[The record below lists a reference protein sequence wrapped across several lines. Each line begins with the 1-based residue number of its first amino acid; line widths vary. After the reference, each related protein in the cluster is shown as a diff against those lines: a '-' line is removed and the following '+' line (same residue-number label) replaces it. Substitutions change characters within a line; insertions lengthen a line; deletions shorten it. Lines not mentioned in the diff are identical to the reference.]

1 MGSSFNDLIY
11 IPTADELAQQ
21 NFATPEQ
28 AQAFEQYIQQDDY
41 LSENRGGYAERYGAL
56 APWRSRVD
64 FRLLQDYNFNV
75 KGKKNTLQ
83 FSLDILNVGN
93 LISSD
98 WGLVEQPNSIQP
110 VSVSVTDGVPTYTYN
125 EELTQTF
132 GTDAS
137 LLNRWQA
144 QVGLRYIFN

>member
-1 MGSSFNDLIY
+1 L
-11 IPTADELAQQ
+11 
-21 NFATPEQ
+21 
-28 AQAFEQYIQQDDY
+28 
-41 LSENRGGYAERYGAL
+41 
-56 APWRSRVD
+56 D